1 MEWDVE
7 NPEKPCGE
15 PTSTYGPYSCKA
27 IPKILTRNLRDEQLI
42 VFSGG
47 LPRQNSDKYTVSVI
61 YRDKHVCFD
70 FTSKV
75 SECFFSYGKS

>member
-15 PTSTYGPYSCKA
+15 PVSTYGPYSCKA
-27 IPKILTRNLRDEQLI
+27 IPKILTKNLNEEQLI

-61 YRDKHVCFD
+61 YGEKHVCFD

-75 SECFFSYGKS
+75 SLDFQFSSN